1 MNGGS
6 FEDIQNVVDKAN
18 SGDTIRLSGTFKASD
33 SKSLIKIDKTLNIV
47 SSSGAVLNARSKS
60 GIFYL
65 DTGAKNSIISGL
77 TFINGKRVIASAIYI
92 DAKKVTLE
100 KCTFRNNH
108 GTDNG
113 GGAVATTYNLNDASG
128 LVVRDCI
135 FKGNSAPAS
144 SGALAAFSKNFK
156 IINTVFENNYVSNNM
171 GRTAVGGALIA
182 GRNQQGT
189 YGTISGC
196 TFKNNYVKS
205 DNNEYSRGGAAGIQ
219 DNTIVENCKFISN
232 NADAGGAIYCY
243 GSATIKN
250 TNFTSHSKIPWRS
263 NIHNQSRKNNNNQF
277 QFQPKYWRIF
287 CRSDIYTKS
296 RTKHKKIKF
305 QLQQSILRRSNICTK
320 NSHHILF

>member
-1 MNGGS
+1 MP
-6 FEDIQNVVDKAN
+6 EAN
-18 SGDTIRLSGTFKASD
+18 PVF
-33 SKSLIKIDKTLNIV
+33 
-47 SSSGAVLNARSKS
+47 
-60 GIFYL
+60 FYL

-113 GGAVATTYNLNDASG
+113 GSAVATTYNLNDASG
-128 LVVRDCI
+128 FVVCDCI
-135 FKGNSAPAS
+135 FKGNSSPAS

-189 YGTISGC
+189 YGTIFGC

-205 DNNEYSRGGAAGIQ
+205 DNNEYSRGGSAGIQ
-219 DNTIVENCKFISN
+219 DQTIVENCKFISN

-250 TNFTSHSKIPWRS
+250 TNFTS
-263 NIHNQSRKNNNNQF
+263 NTA
-277 QFQPKYWRIF
+277 KYHGGA
-287 CRSDIYTKS
+287 IYTINPGKITITIPNS
-296 RTKHKKIKF
+296 ITIPQNILQVQYIHKK
-305 QLQQSILRRSNICTK
+305 QN
-320 NSHHILF
+320 